1 MKKIFA
7 AHLPYAPQ
15 LDELETAE
23 VANCLEEVGTRF
35 SVESLNW
42 PDQFPYRPL
51 TVVSAAHS
59 GKYIY
64 LDFLVRCNYLRAVN
78 YTPNSPVSEDSCVEF
93 FVSPEPGSKNYWN
106 FEFNCIGTVLA
117 EYHPDGAP
125 ARFLTPE
132 ELSGIKVYASVQ
144 LSTNAHRPHLS
155 PTTFPGL
162 RFQLRRLISIAP
174 SFLLTSSWKAN
185 NPCYGGGKYAILY
198 ALRNMSSEEGVK
210 KVAENFGGSKKV
222 RTFAAL
228 KGK

>member
-1 MKKIFA
+1 MKKTFA

-15 LDELETAE
+15 LDDLETAE

-42 PDQFPYRPL
+42 PEQFPYRPL

-93 FVSPEPGSKNYWN
+93 FVSPEPGSRNYWN

-132 ELSGIKVYASVQ
+132 ELSGIKVYASVGTRPFQ
-144 LSTNAHRPHLS
+144 EVEGSFIWSIVAAIPLSLLGLEYDGTAMKLRANFNKCASATSQPHYLSWAPISTPTPDFHRPE
-155 PTTFPGL
+155 F
-162 RFQLRRLISIAP
+162 FADLI
-174 SFLLTSSWKAN
+174 L
-185 NPCYGGGKYAILY
+185 
-198 ALRNMSSEEGVK
+198 E
-210 KVAENFGGSKKV
+210 SK
-222 RTFAAL
+222 
-228 KGK
+228 